1 MTRLRLAAAV
11 LVLAY
16 AAVLA
21 LAISCCPVRRR
32 RRALAQWSVR
42 TVCRALLAALG
53 VARCHRGPRPVR
65 GALLVANHLSW
76 LDIVASLAEFR
87 CTCVAKQEV
96 RSWPV
101 IGTIGEALDVVW
113 IDRTRRRDL
122 LRVIP
127 AMTQALSDGR
137 TVLLFPEGTTTD
149 GRALLPF
156 RSALFEAAVRGALPV
171 VPLAISASA
180 VAGDVDALAW
190 YGNETLVAN
199 LRRVASLRRVQLT
212 LHVGA
217 PLSTNGDRKRAA
229 RDAHCEVAR
238 RYNAVMLRP
247 ALVNERR
254 ARSRISGRSIAPIG
268 RSLRNA
274 RSSPDTRRCSTP

>member
-1 MTRLRLAAAV
+1 MTLLRLAAAV

-16 AAVLA
+16 AAILA
-21 LAISCCPVRRR
+21 LAIGCCPVRRW

-42 TVCRALLAALG
+42 TVCRSLLAALG
-53 VARCHRGPRPVR
+53 ITRCHRGPRPVR

-76 LDIVASLAEFR
+76 LDIVASLAEWQ
-87 CTCVAKQEV
+87 CTCVAKREV

-101 IGTIGEALDVVW
+101 IGSIGEALGVVW
-113 IDRTRRRDL
+113 IDRARPRDL

-137 TVLLFPEGTTTD
+137 IVLLFPEGTTSD
-149 GRALLPF
+149 GRVLLPF

-190 YGNETLVAN
+190 YGSESLVAN
-199 LRRVASLRRVQLT
+199 LWRVASLERIQLT

-217 PLSTNGDRKRAA
+217 PVSTNGDRKRAA
-229 RDAHCEVAR
+229 RDAHREVAR
-238 RYNAVMLRP
+238 RYDAEMLRP
-247 ALVNERR
+247 ALVSERR
-254 ARSRISGRSIAPIG
+254 ARSRISGRSTALIV
-268 RSLRNA
+268 RSLHNA
-274 RSSPDTRRCSTP
+274 RSFPDTRRCSIP